1 MLGWNKWIIEEED
14 PDGEDPDGEDPDGE
28 DPDGE
33 DPDGEDPDGED
44 PEGEGGDGEAA
55 AEDGEEK
62 EIKEEWYES
71 KTIQVAVGV
80 ALSAST
86 IALLLFIF

>member
-1 MLGWNKWIIEEED
+1 MTLGWNKWIIEE
-14 PDGEDPDGEDPDGE
+14 
-28 DPDGE
+28 E

-62 EIKEEWYES
+62 EWYES
-71 KTIQVAVGV
+71 KTIQVAVSV